1 MEALVLN
8 AASKNN
14 PFFLCWGLWTIPL
27 QENRQSI
34 WKLPMTTRGT
44 SWPLNL
50 GNPILTTEQ
59 TTHILSSQFTVIWVR
74 AHR

>member
-27 QENRQSI
+27 QENRRSI

-50 GNPILTTEQ
+50 GNPILTT
-59 TTHILSSQFTVIWVR
+59 
-74 AHR
+74 